1 MSEDRG
7 GYGKSWFKV
16 DLTSEHVPYDGFNL
30 FLDTTPPQDPTF
42 IINNGGATTEEQIV
56 TAYLGHSDRTRRGY
70 EIKIWG
76 DVDTTYDPAIG
87 RHEEQSD
94 WVAYSPTY
102 VFKLS
107 NFNGSKRLYAKIR
120 DDVWNETETLSF
132 VVTFTGGEV
141 PVEVGKTGDA
151 PSFTSTPIVGEDFES
166 QWAAEIAVRLPV
178 RTLASATGT
187 VAAVRPISLS
197 ASGSVSASRVVQFT
211 ASGVRQPATRWNR
224 IISEEEELLLAIE

>member
-56 TAYLGHSDRTRRGY
+56 TAYLGHSDRTRSGY

-76 DVDTTYDPAIG
+76 DVDTNYDPAIA

-132 VVTFTGGEV
+132 SVTFTGGEQ
-141 PVEVGKTGDA
+141 PVQVGRAADSA
-151 PSFTSTPIVGEDFES
+151 SFTSSPILGQEFE
-166 QWAAEIAVRLPV
+166 QRWASEIAARRPV
-178 RTLASATGT
+178 KTLIM
-187 VAAVRPISLS
+187 V
-197 ASGSVSASRVVQFT
+197 SGSVSASRPLEIS
-211 ASGVRQPATRWNR
+211 ASAQVSAHRNVEFAIAGERQTATRWNKL
-224 IISEEEELLLAIE
+224 ISEDEELLLNL